1 MQDGD
6 GMVGGHLIAGDW
18 IAGEGDVFLSEPATG
33 GARRFTSA
41 TKVEVEAAANAAEE
55 AFAEYSAATAL
66 QRSRFLD
73 RIAAEITAQA
83 DGIIGTA
90 CAETGLPEARIRAEL
105 DRTTGQLRLFAQHIL
120 QRGWL
125 DERHDPALPTRV
137 PPRPD
142 LRLIQRPVGPVA
154 VFSASNF
161 PLAFSV
167 AGGDTASA
175 LAAGCPVIVKAH
187 QAHPATSELVAQAID
202 ASRRAEGLP
211 GGVFAMLQSATR
223 VTGSALVTHPLI
235 TAVGFTGS
243 TAGGRALFD
252 LCAARPVP
260 IPFYGELGSVN
271 PLFVL
276 RGAGLRRGADIAR
289 GWATSLTQG
298 AGQFCTKPGLAIL
311 PEGEIAERFVQSAA
325 AALADVPTQC
335 MLSNAIAQGFR
346 ASISKL
352 EEKPGVIEKHGSV
365 VADGRD
371 MGPILL
377 RTRAEDFLADP
388 EMAEEAFGPGGL
400 VITVSDPQEASA
412 LARSLPGQL
421 TATVH
426 GDPEDQPEARTLF
439 GILERKAGRLIWNGF
454 PTGVEVADA
463 MVHGGP
469 YPAST
474 NFGHTSVGTMAIRRW
489 LRPVCYQDMP
499 STVFPVRSA
508 CPSRS

>member
-1 MQDGD
+1 MQAGI
-6 GMVGGHLIAGDW
+6 GEVGGHLIDGCW
-18 IAGEGDVFLSEPATG
+18 ECGAGEVFASEPATG
-33 GARRFTSA
+33 APRRFASA
-41 TKVEVEAAANAAEE
+41 TAAEVEAAARAAED
-55 AFAEYSAATAL
+55 AFGAYSVTTAQ
-66 QRSRFLD
+66 QRARFLD
-73 RIAAEITAQA
+73 RIAAEMQA
-83 DGIIGTA
+83 REGDIIA
-90 CAETGLPEARIRAEL
+90 IASAETGLPETRIKSEL
-105 DRTTGQLRLFAQHIL
+105 ARTTGQLRLFSQHIL

-125 DERHDPALPTRV
+125 DIRHDPALPSRT

-187 QAHPATSELVAQAID
+187 QAHPATSEIVAQAID
-202 ASRRAEGLP
+202 AARRAEGLP
-211 GGVFAMLQSATR
+211 AGVFAMLQSATR
-223 VTGSALVTHPLI
+223 ATGTALVTHPLI

-276 RGAGLRRGADIAR
+276 RGAGLRRGRDIAR
-289 GWATSLTQG
+289 GWVASLTQG

-311 PEGEIAERFVQSAA
+311 PAGEIAERFLSDAA
-325 AALADVPTQC
+325 EALAQVPLQC
-335 MLSNAIAQGFR
+335 MLSETIAQGFR
-346 ASISKL
+346 TSIDRLRQKAD
-352 EEKPGVIEKHGSV
+352 VQAVHGTNTV
-365 VADGRD
+365 DGRD

-377 RTRAEDFLADP
+377 RVKAQDFLEDAD
-388 EMAEEAFGPGGL
+388 MSEEAFGPGGL
-400 VITVSDPQEASA
+400 AITVANPDEAAA

-421 TATVH
+421 TATIH
-426 GDPEDQPEARTLF
+426 GDPEDHPEARNLMP
-439 GILERKAGRLIWNGF
+439 ILERKAGRLVWNGF

-474 NFGHTSVGTMAIRRW
+474 NFGATSVGTLSIRRW

-499 STVFPVRSA
+499 VEMLATVPR
-508 CPSRS
+508 

>member
-1 MQDGD
+1 MSEGN
-6 GMVGGHLIAGDW
+6 GKVGGHLIAGDW

-33 GARRFTSA
+33 DARRFTSA
-41 TKVEVEAAANAAEE
+41 TKVEVEAAANVAEE
-55 AFAEYSAATAL
+55 AFAAYSGATAL

-73 RIAAEITAQA
+73 RIAAEMTARA
-83 DGIIGTA
+83 DDIIATA
-90 CAETGLPEARIRAEL
+90 CAETGLPEARMKAEL

-167 AGGDTASA
+167 AGGDTSSA

-187 QAHPATSELVAQAID
+187 RAHPATSELAAQAVD
-202 ASRRAEGLP
+202 AARRAEGLP
-211 GGVFAMLQSATR
+211 AGVFAMLQSAERT
-223 VTGSALVTHPLI
+223 TGSALVTHPLI
-235 TAVGFTGS
+235 AAVGFTGS
-243 TAGGRALFD
+243 TGGGRALFD
-252 LCAARPVP
+252 ACSGRPVP

-276 RGAGLRRGADIAR
+276 RGAGLRRGTEIAR
-289 GWATSLTQG
+289 GWASSLTRG
-298 AGQFCTKPGLAIL
+298 AGQFCTKPGLVIL
-311 PEGEIAERFVQSAA
+311 PAGEIAERFVSTAA
-325 AALADVPTQC
+325 MTLADVPPQC
-335 MLSNAIAQGFR
+335 MLSDAIAQGFR
-346 ASISKL
+346 SSIGQL
-352 EEKPGVIEKHGSV
+352 LEKPGVTACHGSLNSY
-365 VADGRD
+365 GRD
-371 MGPILL
+371 VGPVLL
-377 RTRAEDFLADP
+377 RVKAADILGDM
-388 EMAEEAFGPGGL
+388 EMIEEAFGPGGL
-400 VITVSDPQEASA
+400 AITVASPEEAIA

-426 GDPEDQPEARTLF
+426 GDAEDQHDARTLF
-439 GILERKAGRLIWNGF
+439 SVLERKAGRLIWNGF
-454 PTGVEVADA
+454 PTGVEVSDT

-474 NFGHTSVGTMAIRRW
+474 NFGHTSVGTLAIRRW

-499 STVFPVRSA
+499 TAVVP
-508 CPSRS
+508 